1 MEHGFG
7 YARLG
12 WLLLYAGLPTPSREL
27 TNGGL
32 SEGLGFF
39 GPKLKGTARGWFH
52 RAARTFGSWQ
62 WRDNRLPAPSAHYKP
77 GVPSI

>member
-1 MEHGFG
+1 VMEHGFG

-39 GPKLKGTARGWFH
+39 GPKLKGTA
-52 RAARTFGSWQ
+52 
-62 WRDNRLPAPSAHYKP
+62 
-77 GVPSI
+77 